1 MILRR
6 NKRTV
11 PQLNT
16 TSTADISFI
25 LLVFFLIMTSM
36 DTDKGLARMLPP
48 ANKEDRQETTTDI
61 ERSNVLSIR
70 LTAADRLTVDGK
82 ACDIGRLREKV
93 TAFVENAAD
102 RQLHMINLEVDRQ
115 ASYDSYFN
123 VQNEIVGAYKA
134 LRNKYASRIYGH
146 VYDLCTPEQR
156 ETIRKHYPQRIIET
170 TTDGREG
177 GGQ

>member
-70 LTAADRLTVDGK
+70 LTAANRLTVDGK

-102 RQLHMINLEVDRQ
+102 RQGDNEKDRQ
-115 ASYDSYFN
+115 QYEKQSYCHASSSSFLPLKSSMMIWTVLTMAMMKQN
-123 VQNEIVGAYKA
+123 VV
-134 LRNKYASRIYGH
+134 
-146 VYDLCTPEQR
+146 T
-156 ETIRKHYPQRIIET
+156 
-170 TTDGREG
+170 
-177 GGQ
+177 